1 MTDTSAITQVIADV
15 IARNPK
21 PVADF
26 KSGKQAAAGSLIGQI
41 MKELK
46 GADAKVVR
54 QMLVDELSKL

>member
-1 MTDTSAITQVIADV
+1 MIAAVIG
-15 IARNPK
+15 RNPK

-26 KSGKQAAAGSLIGQI
+26 KSGKQAAVGALIGQI

-54 QMLVDELSKL
+54 EMLIEELSKS